1 MKILKLFF
9 LSILFSISLNKRLRF
24 TADISKAPG
33 FFDKINMCVNIW
45 KNIATTFNSR
55 VTNTFEKYLKGKGFD
70 YLRQHTSLLFNHGL
84 DKNKLGQAL
93 SKLQNLVRVPNQFRH
108 MFNEKIMEASF
119 IEEVKWENFDILF
132 DKDSLKN
139 DNVDYLNLWSNTRGN
154 KVDLI
159 ILHARANFKLA
170 PDIIVMRKNKFI
182 AGGMYQSSV
191 PYNIKVPRGITQKD
205 LIDISD
211 IFTFNM
217 IRLLAMNLGI
227 NFQPPV
233 AGH

>member
-9 LSILFSISLNKRLRF
+9 LSILFSISINKRLRF

-93 SKLQNLVRVPNQFRH
+93 SKLQNIVRVPNQFRH

-170 PDIIVMRKNKFI
+170 PDIIVMRKNCL
-182 AGGMYQSSV
+182 S
-191 PYNIKVPRGITQKD
+191 ND
-205 LIDISD
+205 
-211 IFTFNM
+211 
-217 IRLLAMNLGI
+217 
-227 NFQPPV
+227 
-233 AGH
+233 

>member
-1 MKILKLFF
+1 
-9 LSILFSISLNKRLRF
+9 
-24 TADISKAPG
+24 
-33 FFDKINMCVNIW
+33 
-45 KNIATTFNSR
+45 
-55 VTNTFEKYLKGKGFD
+55 
-70 YLRQHTSLLFNHGL
+70 
-84 DKNKLGQAL
+84 
-93 SKLQNLVRVPNQFRH
+93 
-108 MFNEKIMEASF
+108 
-119 IEEVKWENFDILF
+119 
-132 DKDSLKN
+132 
-139 DNVDYLNLWSNTRGN
+139 
-154 KVDLI
+154 
-159 ILHARANFKLA
+159 
-170 PDIIVMRKNKFI
+170 MRKNKFI